1 MSVEK
6 TFVEETYRAEDGD
19 LAVTC
24 TVARAGDTV
33 QSVVVDAGPHGKLHF
48 EYGVEMRDLAACLW
62 QLAEVITGEVHD
74 YISPATAGL
83 E

>member
-1 MSVEK
+1 
-6 TFVEETYRAEDGD
+6 
-19 LAVTC
+19 
-24 TVARAGDTV
+24 V